1 MNNKFN
7 NHHIQLEQIYTL
19 KETVNKKR
27 KQRYFADLL
36 SYVDKIQQ
44 QENVLSNQQIYQQ
57 FELLLTP
64 DTNKGFKNFNQII
77 NTYLIYMFYYNISHT
92 NFFTQISHASAQISH
107 FYYLLKKKTI
117 KKHKK

>member
-7 NHHIQLEQIYTL
+7 NHHIQLTQIYTL

-44 QENVLSNQQIYQQ
+44 QENVLSNEQIHQQ
-57 FELLLTP
+57 FEYLSTP
-64 DTNKGFKNFNQII
+64 DINKGFKTFSKII
-77 NTYLIYMFYYNISHT
+77 NTYLIYYIFYYYIL
-92 NFFTQISHASAQISH
+92 F
-107 FYYLLKKKTI
+107 
-117 KKHKK
+117 